1 MPAVSPS
8 RISREYSSGFS
19 WNFASATNVY
29 WSQTTRPK
37 IDAEKKIERYGIAD
51 GREEGHRGQRMRGS
65 KR

>member
-8 RISREYSSGFS
+8 RISREYSPGFS

-37 IDAEKKIERYGIAD
+37 IDAEKKIGRVVRDMDERTGRRDVGGTKD
-51 GREEGHRGQRMRGS
+51 GR
-65 KR
+65 